1 MLEKAPRSPLDQDS
15 AEEPGTDGNTAGGAG
30 LDEQRHPESQRATAD
45 DKPRPGIRALRLPRW
60 RRRAV
65 AAAPVI
71 EGDDSP
77 GVGAGN
83 ETHSDRVDDD
93 DVGADP
99 VATDNA
105 PAATAD
111 TDRAPGDEPH
121 AHSVGDGDGHTNA
134 PTTDTTPP
142 EPPDT
147 NQAPGNDLP
156 ADEPHAHSVGNG
168 DGHAGVPA
176 TDNALTDA
184 LDGDD
189 VPTDAADNGEPADQA
204 PADAPDAGKRR
215 TRAPNGL
222 HEVTIA
228 GGVVLA
234 SDWRTRGKAP
244 RRDLRGVF
252 ASRMARARQLAARR
266 PTSADVTALLAK
278 RPTREDLREL
288 AAKRPTGDE
297 VRATLRK
304 HRVLI
309 GGVTVVA
316 LFAAADS
323 SFTDLVS
330 DRGPA
335 PGQVQRI
342 AVAYPWQ
349 MQTSTPSV
357 RRYLDAVDHGE
368 RLREAAVV
376 AAAARATLER
386 ARNEAAAA
394 AAGERQPWMGTPPP
408 PAITMTPGE
417 VLPGGIAPG
426 AGGFV
431 LPAIGVFTSGFGQRW
446 GTFHNGIDV
455 AGPIGTPIYAV
466 ANGTVIDAGPAQ
478 GFGLWV
484 RIRHDD
490 GSISVYGHMY
500 DFFVSLGERVPA
512 GMQIARMGN
521 RGDST
526 GPHLHFEVIVGG
538 QHVDPQ
544 RWLALH
550 GLTYS

>member
-1 MLEKAPRSPLDQDS
+1 MLEKTPRSTLDQDS
-15 AEEPGTDGNTAGGAG
+15 VEEPATDGRPADGTG
-30 LDEQRHPESQRATAD
+30 LDEERHTESAQGAVDADPAPAARGRAFRFPW
-45 DKPRPGIRALRLPRW
+45 PRRN
-60 RRRAV
+60 RRAV
-65 AAAPVI
+65 ATTVI
-71 EGDDSP
+71 EP
-77 GVGAGN
+77 
-83 ETHSDRVDDD
+83 T
-93 DVGADP
+93 
-99 VATDNA
+99 
-105 PAATAD
+105 
-111 TDRAPGDEPH
+111 EPH
-121 AHSVGDGDGHTNA
+121 SGLT
-134 PTTDTTPP
+134 
-142 EPPDT
+142 PDT
-147 NQAPGNDLP
+147 RAAERLK
-156 ADEPHAHSVGNG
+156 
-168 DGHAGVPA
+168 
-176 TDNALTDA
+176 
-184 LDGDD
+184 D
-189 VPTDAADNGEPADQA
+189 VPM
-204 PADAPDAGKRR
+204 
-215 TRAPNGL
+215 
-222 HEVTIA
+222 V

-234 SDWRTRGKAP
+234 PDWRTRDAGKRPGLRALIGP
-244 RRDLRGVF
+244 RVEQI
-252 ASRMARARQLAARR
+252 RQLTRQR
-266 PTSADVTALLAK
+266 PSRD
-278 RPTREDLREL
+278 DMREL
-288 AAKRPTGDE
+288 LAKRPTGDE

-323 SFTDLVS
+323 TFLGMVT

-349 MQTSTPSV
+349 MQTTTPSV

-368 RLREAAVV
+368 RLREQAVV

-394 AAGERQPWMGTPPP
+394 AAGERQPWMGSAPP
-408 PAITMTPGE
+408 PAVTLPPGT

-431 LPAIGVFTSGFGQRW
+431 LPAIGAFTSGFGSRW

-466 ANGTVIDAGPAQ
+466 ANGIVIDAGPAQ

-500 DFFVSLGERVPA
+500 DFFVSVGERVPA

>member
-1 MLEKAPRSPLDQDS
+1 MLEKAPRSTLDQDS
-15 AEEPGTDGNTAGGAG
+15 VEEPATDGRAADETG
-30 LDEQRHPESQRATAD
+30 LGEQRRTDSAD
-45 DKPRPGIRALRLPRW
+45 DTPVTITRSRALRFPRL
-60 RRRAV
+60 RRNRRAV
-65 AAAPVI
+65 ATTVVEPSEPDLDFPDSEPTAEPDETRSTGSATAAGSEASAP
-71 EGDDSP
+71 GDDADSESAA
-77 GVGAGN
+77 GGN
-83 ETHSDRVDDD
+83 EAS
-93 DVGADP
+93 AL
-99 VATDNA
+99 
-105 PAATAD
+105 AAAES
-111 TDRAPGDEPH
+111 RAPGDGE
-121 AHSVGDGDGHTNA
+121 ADI
-134 PTTDTTPP
+134 
-142 EPPDT
+142 
-147 NQAPGNDLP
+147 P
-156 ADEPHAHSVGNG
+156 ASER
-168 DGHAGVPA
+168 
-176 TDNALTDA
+176 LK
-184 LDGDD
+184 D
-189 VPTDAADNGEPADQA
+189 VPM
-204 PADAPDAGKRR
+204 
-215 TRAPNGL
+215 
-222 HEVTIA
+222 V

-234 SDWRTRGKAP
+234 PDWRTRGE
-244 RRDLRGVF
+244 G
-252 ASRMARARQLAARR
+252 
-266 PTSADVTALLAK
+266 K
-278 RPTREDLREL
+278 RPGLRAFIGPHVERVREL
-288 AAKRPTGDE
+288 TRKRPSRDDIQELLAKRPTGDE

-323 SFTDLVS
+323 TFLGMVTDS
-330 DRGPA
+330 GPA

-349 MQTSTPSV
+349 MQTTTPSV

-368 RLREAAVV
+368 RLREQAVV

-394 AAGERQPWMGTPPP
+394 ASGERQPWMGAPPP
-408 PAITMTPGE
+408 PAVSMIPGT

-431 LPAIGVFTSGFGQRW
+431 LPAIGAFTSGFGSRW

-500 DFFVSLGERVPA
+500 DFFVSVGERVPA

>member
-1 MLEKAPRSPLDQDS
+1 MLEKAPRSTLDQDS
-15 AEEPGTDGNTAGGAG
+15 AAEPATDGNNADGAG
-30 LDEQRHPESQRATAD
+30 LAEQRHPESTQVEPGGRGRGFRFPRLRRRDAVSTVIEGSEGSDESSEERDDPGDHVARGDEPADRKADAGTAAKDEVRADSPSGRESEADSADVREAQADTTGADEVRAHATAD
-45 DKPRPGIRALRLPRW
+45 RTSATDH
-60 RRRAV
+60 
-65 AAAPVI
+65 
-71 EGDDSP
+71 DDS
-77 GVGAGN
+77 A
-83 ETHSDRVDDD
+83 DDQLR
-93 DVGADP
+93 AD
-99 VATDNA
+99 
-105 PAATAD
+105 
-111 TDRAPGDEPH
+111 
-121 AHSVGDGDGHTNA
+121 SV
-134 PTTDTTPP
+134 
-142 EPPDT
+142 
-147 NQAPGNDLP
+147 
-156 ADEPHAHSVGNG
+156 
-168 DGHAGVPA
+168 
-176 TDNALTDA
+176 
-184 LDGDD
+184 
-189 VPTDAADNGEPADQA
+189 ADQA
-204 PADAPDAGKRR
+204 DLADDEERPDTSDRLKD
-215 TRAPNGL
+215 
-222 HEVTIA
+222 VSMV
-228 GGVVLA
+228 GGVVLGA
-234 SDWRTRGKAP
+234 DWRTREQKD
-244 RRDLRGVF
+244 RRDLRGLF
-252 ASRMARARQLAARR
+252 NSRVARVRQLAGRR
-266 PTSADVTALLAK
+266 PTRADVNALLAK
-278 RPTREDLREL
+278 RPTRDDVRAML
-288 AAKRPTGDE
+288 AKRPTGDE

-323 SFTDLVS
+323 SFTDLVT

-349 MQTSTPSV
+349 MQTTTPSV
-357 RRYLDAVDHGE
+357 RRYLDAIDHGE

-417 VLPGGIAPG
+417 VLPGGITPG

-500 DFFVSLGERVPA
+500 DFFVSVGERVPA

-550 GLTYS
+550 GLTYR

>member
-1 MLEKAPRSPLDQDS
+1 M
-15 AEEPGTDGNTAGGAG
+15 
-30 LDEQRHPESQRATAD
+30 
-45 DKPRPGIRALRLPRW
+45 
-60 RRRAV
+60 
-65 AAAPVI
+65 
-71 EGDDSP
+71 
-77 GVGAGN
+77 
-83 ETHSDRVDDD
+83 
-93 DVGADP
+93 
-99 VATDNA
+99 
-105 PAATAD
+105 
-111 TDRAPGDEPH
+111 
-121 AHSVGDGDGHTNA
+121 
-134 PTTDTTPP
+134 
-142 EPPDT
+142 
-147 NQAPGNDLP
+147 
-156 ADEPHAHSVGNG
+156 
-168 DGHAGVPA
+168 
-176 TDNALTDA
+176 
-184 LDGDD
+184 
-189 VPTDAADNGEPADQA
+189 
-204 PADAPDAGKRR
+204 
-215 TRAPNGL
+215 
-222 HEVTIA
+222 
-228 GGVVLA
+228 
-234 SDWRTRGKAP
+234 
-244 RRDLRGVF
+244 
-252 ASRMARARQLAARR
+252 
-266 PTSADVTALLAK
+266 
-278 RPTREDLREL
+278 
-288 AAKRPTGDE
+288 
-297 VRATLRK
+297 RATLRK

-323 SFTDLVS
+323 TFTGMVTDS
-330 DRGPA
+330 GPA

-349 MQTSTPSV
+349 MQTTTPSV
-357 RRYLDAVDHGE
+357 RRYLDAVDQGE
-368 RLREAAVV
+368 RLREQAVV

-394 AAGERQPWMGTPPP
+394 AAGERQPWMGAPPP
-408 PAITMTPGE
+408 PAITMIPGA

-426 AGGFV
+426 AGGYV
-431 LPAIGVFTSGFGQRW
+431 LPAIGMFTSGFGQRW

-500 DFFVSLGERVPA
+500 DFFVSVGERVPA